1 MKNIFRLSILFA
13 ALVCS
18 AAACSNEELDTA
30 QYSGKQVRLV
40 SYGPNPVMRGGA
52 LTFIGSNLD
61 KIVEVDVPGVEPL
74 TQIEVVSSGKQSEI
88 RVVLPAEGP
97 EVGKITLKSSD
108 GKVFTTA
115 TELEYTEPIVLD
127 KFTTAKTP
135 AMPGDEVKL
144 QGDYMNL
151 VMSVTFEGG
160 AVAQVKHIDRHN
172 ASVIIPSSAI
182 TGKIVLSDEGEIANL
197 IYSEN
202 EIQIGDPT
210 VSSVKASAWKPNNEA
225 TISGTYLDMIKEV
238 QLEGFITIE
247 SEGLVVSKDGKTL
260 TFTIPHEMRSGD
272 INAVSY
278 AGKSFK
284 AGTVEMVVPTGLKA
298 APLPVK
304 AGAAL
309 EVSGKDLD
317 VVSFVEFPSAGV
329 VNAFEFKDGK
339 ISATVPATA
348 TEGNVKLKM
357 ANGDEAEVA
366 FTLVKPVVTKVS
378 PTELMAGEA
387 IVVEGTDLDLISS
400 ATLGGK
406 AVEIA
411 DGKANEDGTRLVL
424 TTTASSVSGKIVL
437 TQFNGETVTPDAD
450 IKLSYDSFIVV
461 NELPS
466 AEHIGATV
474 TLKGENF
481 MMIEN
486 IFIGE
491 AKVVTYTARS
501 DKEIS
506 FIMPYNTI
514 GTYDIVFK
522 LLNGDTET
530 CPSRIGVLLEQKFI
544 TAWEGS
550 CPITWNDG
558 GRVLVPAANFLD
570 VKAGSK
576 MRLYYTYNGP
586 TWCQAQLNYGDWSGV
601 VFPEIGK
608 NVLVPQDI
616 FGWDDKGEVSRCT
629 EVTLTREILDN
640 IQAKK
645 GDAEEKQ
652 NLGFIIQGSDITFTK
667 IEIVQEIPQEK
678 TIWKG
683 SFAAGNWS
691 GNQDLAWGGFDWST
705 VKAGQKLIFTL
716 TQDTSQTYWQFSL
729 RHGDGWGELPE
740 KVFEEMTAGQTRVEV
755 VMTQT
760 NLDDLIAKGG
770 MVITGCNF
778 TLTEVAVL

>member
-61 KIVEVDVPGVEPL
+61 KIVEVDVPGVDPL
-74 TQIEVVSSGKQSEI
+74 TQIDVVSSGKQSEI

-108 GKVFTTA
+108 GKVFTTE

-127 KFTTAKTP
+127 KFTTTKTP

-151 VMSVTFEGG
+151 VVSVTFEGG
-160 AVAQVKHIDRHN
+160 AVAQVKNIDRHN
-172 ASVIIPSSAI
+172 ASVIIPSTAI

-197 IYSEN
+197 IYSDN
-202 EIQIGDPT
+202 ELQIGDPT
-210 VSSVKASAWKPNNEA
+210 VSSVKASAWKRGNEA
-225 TISGTYLDMIKEV
+225 TISGAYLDMIKEV
-238 QLEGFITIE
+238 KLAGDVTVAAEDLT
-247 SEGLVVSKDGKTL
+247 VSKDGKTL
-260 TFTIPHEMRSGD
+260 NFNIPAEAQSGD
-272 INAVSY
+272 VNAVSY
-278 AGKSFK
+278 AGKTFK
-284 AGTVEMVVPTGLKA
+284 AGTATMVVPTSLKA
-298 APLPVK
+298 EPSPVK
-304 AGAAL
+304 AGSNL
-309 EVSGKDLD
+309 VISGKDLD
-317 VVSFVEFPSAGV
+317 VVNTVEFPSAGALPV
-329 VNAFEFKDGK
+329 FELSNGK
-339 ISATVPATA
+339 ITATVPSTA

-366 FTLVKPVVTKVS
+366 FTLVKSVVTKVS

-411 DGKANEDGTRLVL
+411 DANEAGTRLVL

-437 TQFNGETVTPDAD
+437 TQFNGETVAPESD
-450 IKLSYDSFIVV
+450 IKLTYDSYIVV

-558 GRVLVPAANFLD
+558 GRVLVPASNFLD

-601 VFPEIGK
+601 VFPELGK
-608 NVLVPQDI
+608 NVLIPQDI
-616 FGWDDKGEVSRCT
+616 FGWNDNGEVSRCT
-629 EVTLTREILDN
+629 EVTLTQEILDN

-683 SFAAGNWS
+683 SFAAGSWS

-716 TQDTSQTYWQFSL
+716 TQDTAQTYWQFSL
-729 RHGDGWGELPE
+729 RHGEGWGELPE
-740 KVFEEMTAGQTRVEV
+740 KVFEEMTEGQTRVEV

-760 NLDDLIAKGG
+760 NLDDIIANGG
-770 MVITGCNF
+770 MVITGCNY

>member
-61 KIVEVDVPGVEPL
+61 KIVEVDVPGVDPL
-74 TQIEVVSSGKQSEI
+74 TQIDVVSSGKQSEI

-108 GKVFTTA
+108 GKVFTTE

-151 VMSVTFEGG
+151 VVSVTFEGG
-160 AVAQVKHIDRHN
+160 AVAQVKNIDRHN
-172 ASVIIPSSAI
+172 ASVIIPSTAI

-197 IYSEN
+197 IYSDN
-202 EIQIGDPT
+202 ELQIGDPT
-210 VSSVKASAWKPNNEA
+210 VSSVKASAWKRGNEA
-225 TISGTYLDMIKEV
+225 TISGAYLDMIKEV
-238 QLEGFITIE
+238 KLAGDVTVAAEDLT
-247 SEGLVVSKDGKTL
+247 VSKDGKTL
-260 TFTIPHEMRSGD
+260 TFNIPAEAQSGD
-272 INAVSY
+272 VNAVSY
-278 AGKSFK
+278 AGKTFK
-284 AGTVEMVVPTGLKA
+284 AGTATMVVPTSLKA
-298 APLPVK
+298 EPSPVK
-304 AGAAL
+304 AGSNL
-309 EVSGKDLD
+309 VISGKDLD
-317 VVSFVEFPSAGV
+317 VVNTVEFPSAGTLPV
-329 VNAFEFKDGK
+329 FELSNGK
-339 ISATVPATA
+339 ITATVPSTA

-411 DGKANEDGTRLVL
+411 DANEDGTRLVL

-437 TQFNGETVTPDAD
+437 TQFNGETVAPEAD
-450 IKLSYDSFIVV
+450 IKLTYDSYIVV

-544 TAWEGS
+544 KAWEGS
-550 CPITWNDG
+550 CAITWNDG
-558 GRVLVPAANFLD
+558 GRVLVPASNFLD

-601 VFPEIGK
+601 VFPELGK
-608 NVLVPQDI
+608 NVLIPQDI
-616 FGWDDKGEVSRCT
+616 FGWNDNGEVSRCT
-629 EVTLTREILDN
+629 EVTLTQEILDN

-683 SFAAGNWS
+683 TFAAGNWG

-705 VKAGQKLIFTL
+705 VKAGQKLIFIL
-716 TQDTSQTYWQFSL
+716 TQDTAQTYWQFSL
-729 RHGDGWGELPE
+729 RHGASWGELPE
-740 KVFEEMTAGQTRVEV
+740 KVFEEMTEGQTRVEV

-760 NLDDLIAKGG
+760 NLDDIIANGG
-770 MVITGCNF
+770 MVITGCNY

>member
-108 GKVFTTA
+108 GKVFTTE
-115 TELEYTEPIVLD
+115 TELKYTEPIVLD

-160 AVAQVKHIDRHN
+160 AVAQVKNIDRHN
-172 ASVIIPSSAI
+172 ASVIIPSTAI

-197 IYSEN
+197 IYSDN
-202 EIQIGDPT
+202 ELQIGDPT
-210 VSSVKASAWKPNNEA
+210 VSSVKASAWKRGNEA
-225 TISGTYLDMIKEV
+225 SISGAYLDMIKEV
-238 QLEGFITIE
+238 KLAGDVTVAAEDLT
-247 SEGLVVSKDGKTL
+247 VSKDGKTL
-260 TFTIPHEMRSGD
+260 TFNIPAEAQSGD
-272 INAVSY
+272 VNAVSY
-278 AGKSFK
+278 AGKTFK
-284 AGTVEMVVPTGLKA
+284 AGTATMVVPTSLKA
-298 APLPVK
+298 EPSPVK
-304 AGAAL
+304 AGSNL
-309 EVSGKDLD
+309 VISGKDLD
-317 VVSFVEFPSAGV
+317 VVNTVEFPSAGTLPV
-329 VNAFEFKDGK
+329 FELSNGK
-339 ISATVPATA
+339 ITATVPSTA

-411 DGKANEDGTRLVL
+411 DANEDGTRLVL

-437 TQFNGETVTPDAD
+437 TQFNGETVAPEAD
-450 IKLSYDSFIVV
+450 IKLTYDSYIVV

-558 GRVLVPAANFLD
+558 GRVLVPASNFLD

-601 VFPEIGK
+601 VFPELGK
-608 NVLVPQDI
+608 NVLIPQDI
-616 FGWDDKGEVSRCT
+616 FGWNDNGEVSRCT
-629 EVTLTREILDN
+629 EVTLTQEILDN

-683 SFAAGNWS
+683 SFAAGSWG

-716 TQDTSQTYWQFSL
+716 TQDTAQTYWQFSL
-729 RHGDGWGELPE
+729 RHGEGWGELPE
-740 KVFEEMTAGQTRVEV
+740 KVFEEMTEGQTRVEV

-760 NLDDLIAKGG
+760 NLDDIIANGG
-770 MVITGCNF
+770 MVITGCNY

>member
-61 KIVEVDVPGVEPL
+61 KIVEVDVPGVDPL
-74 TQIEVVSSGKQSEI
+74 TQIDVVSSGKQSEI

-108 GKVFTTA
+108 GKVFTTE

-151 VMSVTFEGG
+151 VVSVTFEGG
-160 AVAQVKHIDRHN
+160 AVAQVKNIDRHN
-172 ASVIIPSSAI
+172 ASVIIPSTAI

-197 IYSEN
+197 IYSDN
-202 EIQIGDPT
+202 ELQIGDPT
-210 VSSVKASAWKPNNEA
+210 VSSVKASAWKRGNEA
-225 TISGTYLDMIKEV
+225 SISGAYLDMIKEV
-238 QLEGFITIE
+238 KLAGDVTVAAEDLT
-247 SEGLVVSKDGKTL
+247 VSKDGKTL
-260 TFTIPHEMRSGD
+260 TFNIPAEAQSGD
-272 INAVSY
+272 VNAVSY
-278 AGKSFK
+278 AGKTFK
-284 AGTVEMVVPTGLKA
+284 AGTATMVVPTSLKA
-298 APLPVK
+298 EPSPVK
-304 AGAAL
+304 AGSNL
-309 EVSGKDLD
+309 VISGKDLD
-317 VVSFVEFPSAGV
+317 VVNTVEFPSAGALPV
-329 VNAFEFKDGK
+329 FELSNGK
-339 ISATVPATA
+339 ITATVPSTA

-406 AVEIA
+406 AIEDAKVNA
-411 DGKANEDGTRLVL
+411 DGTQLVL

-437 TQFNGETVTPDAD
+437 TQFNGETVAPESD
-450 IKLSYDSFIVV
+450 IKLTYDSYIVV

-601 VFPEIGK
+601 VFPELGK
-608 NVLVPQDI
+608 NVLIPQDI
-616 FGWDDKGEVSRCT
+616 FGWNDNGEVSRCT
-629 EVTLTREILDN
+629 EVTLTQEILDN

-683 SFAAGNWS
+683 TFAAGSWG

-716 TQDTSQTYWQFSL
+716 TQDTAQTYWQFSL
-729 RHGDGWGELPE
+729 RHGEGWGELPE
-740 KVFEEMTAGQTRVEV
+740 KVFEEMTEGQTRVEV

-760 NLDDLIAKGG
+760 NLDDIIANGG
-770 MVITGCNF
+770 MVITGCNY

>member
-1 MKNIFRLSILFA
+1 
-13 ALVCS
+13 
-18 AAACSNEELDTA
+18 
-30 QYSGKQVRLV
+30 
-40 SYGPNPVMRGGA
+40 
-52 LTFIGSNLD
+52 
-61 KIVEVDVPGVEPL
+61 
-74 TQIEVVSSGKQSEI
+74 
-88 RVVLPAEGP
+88 
-97 EVGKITLKSSD
+97 
-108 GKVFTTA
+108 
-115 TELEYTEPIVLD
+115 
-127 KFTTAKTP
+127 
-135 AMPGDEVKL
+135 
-144 QGDYMNL
+144 
-151 VMSVTFEGG
+151 
-160 AVAQVKHIDRHN
+160 
-172 ASVIIPSSAI
+172 
-182 TGKIVLSDEGEIANL
+182 
-197 IYSEN
+197 
-202 EIQIGDPT
+202 
-210 VSSVKASAWKPNNEA
+210 
-225 TISGTYLDMIKEV
+225 
-238 QLEGFITIE
+238 
-247 SEGLVVSKDGKTL
+247 
-260 TFTIPHEMRSGD
+260 
-272 INAVSY
+272 
-278 AGKSFK
+278 
-284 AGTVEMVVPTGLKA
+284 
-298 APLPVK
+298 
-304 AGAAL
+304 
-309 EVSGKDLD
+309 
-317 VVSFVEFPSAGV
+317 
-329 VNAFEFKDGK
+329 
-339 ISATVPATA
+339 
-348 TEGNVKLKM
+348 M

-378 PTELMAGEA
+378 PTELMAGES

-411 DGKANEDGTRLVL
+411 DANEDGTRLVL

-437 TQFNGETVTPDAD
+437 TQFNGETVAPESD
-450 IKLSYDSFIVV
+450 IKLTYDSYIVV

-544 TAWEGS
+544 KAWEGS
-550 CPITWNDG
+550 CAITWNDG
-558 GRVLVPAANFLD
+558 GRVLVPASNFLD

-601 VFPEIGK
+601 VFPELGK
-608 NVLVPQDI
+608 NVLIPQDI
-616 FGWDDKGEVSRCT
+616 FGWNDNGEVSRCT
-629 EVTLTREILDN
+629 EVTLTQEILDN

-683 SFAAGNWS
+683 TFAAGSWG

-716 TQDTSQTYWQFSL
+716 TQDTAQTYWQFAL
-729 RHGDGWGELPE
+729 RHGTGWGELPE

-760 NLDDLIAKGG
+760 NLDDIIANGG
-770 MVITGCNF
+770 MVITGCNY

>member
-61 KIVEVDVPGVEPL
+61 KIVEVDVPGVDPL
-74 TQIEVVSSGKQSEI
+74 TQIDVVSSGKQSEI

-108 GKVFTTA
+108 GKVFTTE

-151 VMSVTFEGG
+151 VVSVTFEGG
-160 AVAQVKHIDRHN
+160 AVAQVKNIDRHN
-172 ASVIIPSSAI
+172 ASVIIPSTAI

-197 IYSEN
+197 IYSDN
-202 EIQIGDPT
+202 ELQIGDPT
-210 VSSVKASAWKPNNEA
+210 VSSVKASAWKRGNEA
-225 TISGTYLDMIKEV
+225 TISGAYLDMIKEV
-238 QLEGFITIE
+238 K
-247 SEGLVVSKDGKTL
+247 LVGDVTVAAEDLTVSKDGKTL
-260 TFTIPHEMRSGD
+260 TFNIPAEAQSGD
-272 INAVSY
+272 VNAVSY
-278 AGKSFK
+278 AGKTFK
-284 AGTVEMVVPTGLKA
+284 AGTATMVVPTSLKA
-298 APLPVK
+298 EPSPVK
-304 AGAAL
+304 AGSNL
-309 EVSGKDLD
+309 VISGKDLD
-317 VVSFVEFPSAGV
+317 VVNSVEFPSAGV
-329 VNAFEFKDGK
+329 LPVFELSNGK
-339 ISATVPATA
+339 ITATVPSTA

-378 PTELMAGEA
+378 PTELMAGES

-406 AVEIA
+406 AI
-411 DGKANEDGTRLVL
+411 EDAKVNAYGTQLVL

-514 GTYDIVFK
+514 GTYDIVFN

-601 VFPEIGK
+601 EFPELGK
-608 NVLVPQDI
+608 NVLIPQDI
-616 FGWDDKGEVSRCT
+616 FGWNDNGEVSRCT
-629 EVTLTREILDN
+629 EVTLTQEILDN

-683 SFAAGNWS
+683 TFAAGNWG

-716 TQDTSQTYWQFSL
+716 TQDTAQTYWQFAL
-729 RHGDGWGELPE
+729 RHGTGWGELPE

-760 NLDDLIAKGG
+760 NLDDLIANGG
-770 MVITGCNF
+770 MVITGCYY

>member
-61 KIVEVDVPGVEPL
+61 KIVEVDVPGVDPL
-74 TQIEVVSSGKQSEI
+74 TQIDVVSSGKQSEI

-108 GKVFTTA
+108 GKVFTTE

-127 KFTTAKTP
+127 KFTTSKTP

-151 VMSVTFEGG
+151 VVSVTFEGG
-160 AVAQVKHIDRHN
+160 AVAQVKNIDRHN

-197 IYSEN
+197 IYSDN
-202 EIQIGDPT
+202 ELQIGDPT
-210 VSSVKASAWKPNNEA
+210 VSSVKSSAWKRGNEA
-225 TISGTYLDMIKEV
+225 TISGAYLDMIKEV
-238 QLEGFITIE
+238 K
-247 SEGLVVSKDGKTL
+247 LVGDVTVAAEDLTVSKDGKTL
-260 TFTIPHEMRSGD
+260 TFNIPAEAQSGD
-272 INAVSY
+272 VNAVSY
-278 AGKSFK
+278 AGKTFK
-284 AGTVEMVVPTGLKA
+284 AGTATMVVPTSLKA
-298 APLPVK
+298 EPSPVK
-304 AGAAL
+304 AGSNL
-309 EVSGKDLD
+309 VISGKDLD
-317 VVSFVEFPSAGV
+317 VVNTVEFPSAGTLPV
-329 VNAFEFKDGK
+329 FELSNGK
-339 ISATVPATA
+339 ITATVPSTA

-378 PTELMAGEA
+378 PTELMAGES

-411 DGKANEDGTRLVL
+411 DANEDGTRLVL

-437 TQFNGETVTPDAD
+437 TQFNGETVAPESD
-450 IKLSYDSFIVV
+450 IKLTYDSYIVV

-544 TAWEGS
+544 KAWEGS
-550 CPITWNDG
+550 CAITWNDG
-558 GRVLVPAANFLD
+558 GRVLVPASNFLD

-601 VFPEIGK
+601 VFPELGK
-608 NVLVPQDI
+608 NVLIPQDI
-616 FGWDDKGEVSRCT
+616 FGWNDNGEVSRCT
-629 EVTLTREILDN
+629 EVTLTQEILDN

-683 SFAAGNWS
+683 TFAAGSWG

-716 TQDTSQTYWQFSL
+716 TQDTAQTYWQFSL
-729 RHGDGWGELPE
+729 RHGEGWGELPE
-740 KVFEEMTAGQTRVEV
+740 KVFEEMTESQTRVEV

-760 NLDDLIAKGG
+760 NLDDLIANGG
-770 MVITGCNF
+770 MVITGCYY